1 MSTWKL
7 KDKLT
12 TAMEETRAA
21 GTKAAVH
28 KILAGI
34 LAETTPSLQRILT
47 QEAERFNAKYP
58 GSGLDSKAER
68 VVLLQLL
75 GLRVG

>member
-1 MSTWKL
+1 
-7 KDKLT
+7 
-12 TAMEETRAA
+12 MEETRAA

-58 GSGLDSKAER
+58 GSGLESKAER